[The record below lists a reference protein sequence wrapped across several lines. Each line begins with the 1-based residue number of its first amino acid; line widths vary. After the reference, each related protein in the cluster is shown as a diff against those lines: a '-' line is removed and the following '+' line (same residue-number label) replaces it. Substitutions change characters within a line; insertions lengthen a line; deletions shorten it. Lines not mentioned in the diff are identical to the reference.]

1 MVKFT
6 NVSILAVDAGQFL
19 SCKTRSHNH
28 PLARL
33 VFIIGFGFYFCK
45 FCGEQFRLNC
55 PLEPNDFAWGTRDCK
70 CLPSKIMH
78 TACLGLRLGQW
89 GCHFWNLHQI
99 LHLHGVPHFSLS
111 CHGCCAMT
119 LHSVGGVILHPKEQF
134 SLNCSCTPTQPNM
147 QRAVQPE
154 LLFSV
159 MLQWHAPTS
168 SSRAVQAE
176 LLHTLDDVQ

>member
-55 PLEPNDFAWGTRDCK
+55 PLEPNDFAWGTRGR
-70 CLPSKIMH
+70 CLRMH

-111 CHGCCAMT
+111 CHSCCAMT
-119 LHSVGGVILHPKEQF
+119 LHSVGVVIFAPKGAVQAELLIPKTQLFCMGCGQWGQF
-134 SLNCSCTPTQPNM
+134 SLNCSLST
-147 QRAVQPE
+147 A
-154 LLFSV
+154 
-159 MLQWHAPTS
+159 WGS
-168 SSRAVQAE
+168 SG
-176 LLHTLDDVQ
+176 